1 MLILTEDTEAN
12 IVSTSKLNEKWG
24 QSILLHGNA
33 TVGEM
38 DDNNDT
44 FLDRPK
50 GNQINAT
57 YLLDYNDL
65 ENSGFSF
72 TFWDSIFS
80 EQKNCRT
87 SWF

>member
-1 MLILTEDTEAN
+1 M
-12 IVSTSKLNEKWG
+12 NEKWG

-50 GNQINAT
+50 GNQINAA

-65 ENSGFSF
+65 ENSGFGSHF
-72 TFWDSIFS
+72 GIQYLVDKELQDKLVLMINFLKFH
-80 EQKNCRT
+80 RT
-87 SWF
+87 NME